1 MPAVYRCSNVGN
13 CEKADRKEVIDLPEG
28 VDPVCPGC
36 GARLNLAKPPEK
48 QAHTVSCVVVSVLLL
63 LLGAFSF
70 YGIKWLLG
78 PHAPSA
84 PPVSPAPAPTVPL
97 VAETPTP
104 TTSLATTTP
113 APTTPLIAATP
124 APTTS
129 LVAATPV
136 AAVVLRIHGSNT
148 IGSKLVPS
156 LIDEFLK
163 QQGAT
168 GMHTV
173 AGKNADESEVEA
185 TLPGESSP
193 KRVEIFAHGS
203 ATAFADLQTDKCDI
217 GMASRQIKA
226 DEAKSCGVA
235 GLGDM
240 YSPASEHVLG
250 LDGIAVIVNHANP
263 LNALTKSQIADIF
276 SGKVSDWNQVGGTAA
291 HINLYARDAN
301 SGTFDTFKALVLTKG
316 ELSGVAQRFEDSTQ
330 LSAAVARDPAAIG
343 FVGLPFI
350 DGSKALAV
358 SEAGSVSLLP
368 TRFTIATEDYPLA
381 RRLFLYAPAN
391 PHNPLVRK
399 FVEFALGKEGQEIVN
414 KLGFVG
420 QRPMVARP
428 VLSSDAPAQYLMEVR
443 DADRVDLDFR
453 FRSARSELDN
463 KALRDLDRMAD
474 LLSNEPYRS
483 KYLLLL
489 GFADSSGDVSK
500 NLALSK
506 DRAHAVAVQLESRG
520 IKPAVVTGFGK
531 ELPVASNET
540 QEGREKNRRVEVWL
554 RDW

>member
-1 MPAVYRCSNVGN
+1 MPAVYRCSNIGN

-36 GARLNLAKPPEK
+36 GARLNLEKPPEK

-78 PHAPSA
+78 PHTPSA
-84 PPVSPAPAPTVPL
+84 PPASPAPAPTVPL

-129 LVAATPV
+129 LVAETPV

-168 GMHTV
+168 GMHIV

-185 TLPGESSP
+185 TLSGESSP

-250 LDGIAVIVNHANP
+250 LDGIAVIVNHTNP

-276 SGKVSDWNQVGGTAA
+276 SGKVSDWSQVGGTAG

-316 ELSGVAQRFEDSTQ
+316 ELSGEAQRIEDSTK

-358 SEAGSVSLLP
+358 SEAGSVPLLP
-368 TRFTIATEDYPLA
+368 TRFTVATEDYPLA

-489 GFADSSGDVSK
+489 GFADGSGDVSK

>member
-1 MPAVYRCSNVGN
+1 MPANYRCLNTGN

-36 GARLNLAKPPEK
+36 GAQLTLARPPEK

-70 YGIKWLLG
+70 YVIKSLLG
-78 PHAPSA
+78 PPT
-84 PPVSPAPAPTVPL
+84 PPTSPAPAPTIPL
-97 VAETPTP
+97 AAETPTA
-104 TTSLATTTP
+104 TTSLATATP
-113 APTTPLIAATP
+113 APTTPLIAETP
-124 APTTS
+124 APTTQ

-156 LIDEFLK
+156 LVDGFLK

-168 GMHTV
+168 GMHIAT
-173 AGKNADESEVEA
+173 GKNPDESEVEA
-185 TLPGESSP
+185 TIPGELSP
-193 KRVEIFAHGS
+193 ERVEIFAHGS
-203 ATAFADLQTDKCDI
+203 ATAFADLQTARCDI

-226 DEAKSCGVA
+226 DEAKSCGIA

-276 SGKVSDWNQVGGTAA
+276 SGKVSDWSQVGGTAG

-316 ELSGVAQRFEDSTQ
+316 ELSAEAKRFEDSAQ

-350 DGSKALAV
+350 DESRAVAV
-358 SEAGSVSLLP
+358 SEAGSVPLLP
-368 TRFTIATEDYPLA
+368 TRFTVATEDYPLA
-381 RRLFLYAPAN
+381 RRLFLYVPAN
-391 PHNPLVRK
+391 PQNPLVRK

-443 DADRVDLDFR
+443 EADRVDLDFR

-489 GFADSSGDVSK
+489 GFADGSGDASK

>member
-1 MPAVYRCSNVGN
+1 MPAAYRCSNIGN
-13 CEKADRKEVIDLPEG
+13 CQKADRKEMIDLAEG
-28 VDPVCPGC
+28 VDPVCPEC
-36 GARLNLAKPPEK
+36 GAQLTPAKPPEK
-48 QAHTVSCVVVSVLLL
+48 PVHTVSCVVVSVLLL

-70 YGIKWLLG
+70 YGIKSLLG
-78 PHAPSA
+78 PQTPSVPLA
-84 PPVSPAPAPTVPL
+84 SPAPAQTTPL
-97 VAETPTP
+97 VAETLTP
-104 TTSLATTTP
+104 ATSLATTTP

-129 LVAATPV
+129 LAGETPIAT
-136 AAVVLRIHGSNT
+136 VVLRIHGSNT
-148 IGSKLVPS
+148 IGSKLVPA

-168 GMHTV
+168 GMHIVTGKTV
-173 AGKNADESEVEA
+173 DESEVEA
-185 TLPGESSP
+185 TFPGESSP

-226 DEAKSCGVA
+226 DEAKSCGIA

-263 LNALTKSQIADIF
+263 LNALTKNQVADIF
-276 SGKVSDWNQVGGTAA
+276 SGQVSDWSQVGGTAG

-301 SGTFDTFKALVLTKG
+301 SA
-316 ELSGVAQRFEDSTQ
+316 
-330 LSAAVARDPAAIG
+330 
-343 FVGLPFI
+343 
-350 DGSKALAV
+350 
-358 SEAGSVSLLP
+358 
-368 TRFTIATEDYPLA
+368 
-381 RRLFLYAPAN
+381 
-391 PHNPLVRK
+391 
-399 FVEFALGKEGQEIVN
+399 
-414 KLGFVG
+414 
-420 QRPMVARP
+420 
-428 VLSSDAPAQYLMEVR
+428 
-443 DADRVDLDFR
+443 
-453 FRSARSELDN
+453 RSALDN

-474 LLSNEPYRS
+474 LLSNEPYHG

-489 GFADSSGDVSK
+489 GFADGTGDASK

-554 RDW
+554 RDWQR